1 MFCSLRSLNKRDVL
15 AVLANFTTVR
25 RRMILVRRRM
35 ISRVKET
42 VPSLRSLARDSILIG
57 LIDTNQERLVSDVV
71 AKLGETDITIDCRDL
86 LLAKVISYL
95 LWIQEIFYCNY
106 FRTRICNFVS
116 WRIFISQQTSSNL
129 HGTLHQ
135 GK

>member
-1 MFCSLRSLNKRDVL
+1 MFSSLRSLNKRDVL
-15 AVLANFTTVR
+15 AVLATFTT
-25 RRMILVRRRM
+25 VRRRM

-42 VPSLRSLARDSILIG
+42 VPSLQSLARDSILIG

-106 FRTRICNFVS
+106 FRTKICNFVC
-116 WRIFISQQTSSNL
+116 WRIHISTGPCLYNL
-129 HGTLHQ
+129 HGSLQ
-135 GK
+135 